1 MKKTYALMAALAIVT
16 ISCQETPSADTANTG
31 NAVDV
36 ANASGATYKIDSNSL
51 VNWSATKP
59 DAVHTGTFKVK
70 DGSISVENELI
81 TGGSFT
87 IDITSLSNSDLEG
100 EWKEKLE
107 GHLKSADFFD
117 VQQFPTAEF
126 VITSVSTFDS
136 AKDKSLLAEATHI
149 INGNL
154 TLKDSTKNISFP
166 VSVKNSGNNFM
177 VKADFN
183 IDRTLWGMNYKGP
196 NNPADWFIRKE
207 VNLKFDITAVR

>member
-36 ANASGATYKIDSNSL
+36 ANARGATYKIDSNSL
-51 VNWSATKP
+51 VNWAATKP
-59 DAVHTGTFKVK
+59 DAVHTGTFKLK
-70 DGSISVENELI
+70 DGSISVENDLI
-81 TGGSFT
+81 TGGSLT
-87 IDITSLSNSDLEG
+87 IDITSLSNIDLEG

-117 VQQFPTAEF
+117 VQKFPSAEF
-126 VITSVSTFDS
+126 VITSVTSFDS
-136 AKDKSLLAEATHI
+136 ARDKSLLPEATHI

-166 VSVKNSGNNFM
+166 VSIKNSGNNIM